1 VPKLASSRFDA
12 GPQVQHLLA
21 PGAPPL
27 CAWLGEKMMETH
39 AFQAETQKLLDLM
52 IHSLYSNKEVF
63 LRELISNASD
73 ALDRRR
79 FEAVS
84 DEALQVEGELG
95 IQLIANQ
102 SARTLTVID
111 NGIGMNR
118 EELVEHLGTIARSG
132 TLEFLKNS
140 EQSKDAAPD
149 LIGQFGVGFYA
160 SFMVADDVEVVSR
173 RAGEDK
179 ATCWKSKGAGEY
191 SLEDGSRDEA
201 GTTITLSLKEVD
213 GESGLSDFADEW
225 VVKQA
230 VKKYSDFVGYP
241 IMLTVI
247 EEATA
252 ESDSE
257 EADEKTIDVTPG
269 VLTERAVEEP
279 LNSMKAIWTRPESE
293 VEESEFDEFYKHI
306 THDFQDPMLRVSTSI
321 EGTFEARALLY
332 VPGKAPFDLYHRER
346 LNNGVQL
353 YVRRVFIMDECRELL
368 PDWLRFVRGVVD
380 AEDLSLNV
388 SREMLQQDRQI
399 QTIRKHLVKKVTDS
413 LKQMAK
419 NDSEDY
425 RNFWVEFGPVV
436 KEGLLDFSEKR
447 DRIFDL
453 VLAPSSE
460 NETDLVSL
468 TDYVERMSE
477 DQEAIYFIAGPK
489 LDVLRR
495 SPHLEAFKEKGIEVL
510 FLTDSVDEVW
520 VSQGPVEYKGKPFKS
535 IGHGEVELGSDEDKE
550 KAKEDLEKKEESF
563 GDLLQAMTASIVDEV
578 KEVRLSSRLKSSA
591 SCLVL
596 EDGDLSPQLEAMLRQ
611 AGQEI
616 PDRKPILELN
626 PNHAVVERLGKRFE
640 DNPTD
645 GRIAESAKILLG
657 QAILAEGGQL
667 EDPAGFAEMVNKL
680 LSETL

>member
-1 VPKLASSRFDA
+1 
-12 GPQVQHLLA
+12 
-21 PGAPPL
+21 
-27 CAWLGEKMMETH
+27 METH

-84 DEALQVEGELG
+84 NTDLQVEGELE
-95 IQLIANQ
+95 IRLVANRVE
-102 SARTLTVID
+102 RTLTLSD
-111 NGIGMNR
+111 NGIGMSR
-118 EELVEHLGTIARSG
+118 EDLVEHLGTIARSG
-132 TLEFLKNS
+132 TLEFL
-140 EQSKDAAPD
+140 ETTDQSSDPTPD

-160 SFMVADDVEVVSR
+160 SFMVATEVEVISR
-173 RAGEDK
+173 RVGEDK
-179 ATCWKSKGAGEY
+179 ATRWTSKGAGEY
-191 SLEDGSRDEA
+191 SLEDATRDDA
-201 GTTITLSLKEVD
+201 GTTIRLSLKEID
-213 GESGLSDFADEW
+213 GEEGVSDFCDEW
-225 VVKQA
+225 VLRQI
-230 VKKYSDFVGYP
+230 VKKYSDFVAYP
-241 IMLTVI
+241 ISLTIV

-252 ESDSE
+252 A
-257 EADEKTIDVTPG
+257 ADPEDGGEDGAIDVTPG
-269 VLTERAVEEP
+269 VPTEREVEEP
-279 LNSMKAIWTRPESE
+279 LNSMKAIWTRPESD
-293 VEESEFDEFYKHI
+293 VDKAEFDEFYKHV

-346 LNNGVQL
+346 LHNGVQL

-368 PDWLRFVRGVVD
+368 PEWLRFVRGVVD
-380 AEDLSLNV
+380 SEDLSLNV

-399 QTIRKHLVKKVTDS
+399 QTIRKHLVKKVAES
-413 LKQMAK
+413 LKAMAK
-419 NDSEDY
+419 NEPEQY
-425 RNFWVEFGPVV
+425 RAFWAEFGPVV
-436 KEGLLDFSEKR
+436 KEGLLDFEEKR

-468 TDYVERMSE
+468 ADYVERMPE
-477 DQEAIYFIAGPK
+477 DQEAIYYIAGPK

-495 SPHLEAFKEKGIEVL
+495 SPHLEAFKEQGIEVL
-510 FLTDSVDEVW
+510 FLTDPVDEVW
-520 VSQGPVEYKGKPFKS
+520 VGQGSVAYKDKPWKS
-535 IGHGEVELGSDEDKE
+535 IGHGEVELGTDEDKE
-550 KAKEDLEKKEESF
+550 KAKVDLEKQEETY
-563 GDLLQAMTASIVDEV
+563 GDLLEALKAAIEDDV

-616 PDRKPILELN
+616 PERKPILELN
-626 PNHAVVERLGKRFE
+626 PNHVVVERLGKRFE

-645 GRIAESAKILLG
+645 PQIGSSAKLLLG
-657 QAILAEGGQL
+657 QAVLAEGGQL
-667 EDPAGFAEMVNKL
+667 EDPAGFAELVNKL
-680 LSETL
+680 MTETL